1 MNGTI
6 DKWGIVQLYVS
17 ALKKS
22 AWIEAISL
30 GYTLLEMQ
38 LRFLVKSKAG
48 PSGQPLDDAVVE
60 KCENLRQVAVLA
72 RDKGFLPQVLFE
84 KVKSFNAARI
94 RAIHKLLTGTVTIS
108 ELEAVA
114 SSVSPLYKQ
123 IQDLW
128 LKITLGPEQRVGETH
143 A

>member
-1 MNGTI
+1 M
-6 DKWGIVQLYVS
+6 
-17 ALKKS
+17 
-22 AWIEAISL
+22 
-30 GYTLLEMQ
+30 
-38 LRFLVKSKAG
+38 
-48 PSGQPLDDAVVE
+48 
-60 KCENLRQVAVLA
+60 QVAVLA

-108 ELEAVA
+108 ELEEAA
-114 SSVSPLYKQ
+114 SSVSPLYKE

-128 LKITLGPEQRVGETH
+128 LKITLGPEQRVGETQ

>member
-1 MNGTI
+1 MDQNDTI

-48 PSGQPLDDAVVE
+48 RSGLPLDDATLE
-60 KCENLRQVAVLA
+60 KCEYLMQVGALA
-72 RDKGFLPQVLFE
+72 RDEGFLTQVLFD
-84 KVKSFNAARI
+84 KVKAFNAARI
-94 RAIHKLLTGTVTIS
+94 RAIHKLLTETVTIS
-108 ELEAVA
+108 ELKSTA
-114 SSVSPLYKQ
+114 SLVSPLYKE
-123 IQDLW
+123 IQGLW
-128 LKITLGPEQRVGETH
+128 LKISIGPEQRVGG
-143 A
+143 